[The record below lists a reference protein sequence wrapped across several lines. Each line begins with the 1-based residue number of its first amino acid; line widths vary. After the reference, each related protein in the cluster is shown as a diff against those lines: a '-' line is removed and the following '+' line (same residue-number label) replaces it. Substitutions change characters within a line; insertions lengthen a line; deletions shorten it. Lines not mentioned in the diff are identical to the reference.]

1 MRCNNPQSESHVLW
15 VWIFYPMELPALIKV
30 LCCFGLILALNR
42 LRVHLSLCL
51 FVGAVAVGFW
61 MGQSPGQIT
70 HSLVAS
76 LSSVE
81 TLQLLAIICLILIVS
96 QLMKVSGQ
104 LDRIVSSFVAIV
116 QDASTVSVVMPAL
129 IGLLPMPG
137 GALFSA
143 PMVETAVAG
152 CSLSRDR
159 KTAVNYWFRHIWEFW
174 WPLYPGVVLAV
185 SLLQVEMWRFILI
198 QAPLTLISIAA
209 GTLFLLRPLRE
220 TRDRNNSRSFKI
232 QILGPFLWETMP
244 ILVVVGCIV
253 FFALLRN
260 LILWVGVSI
269 KLPAAMPLLFGL
281 LACVIWVMRVNR
293 LNSKDFWTAL
303 VDRNTLPM
311 LVLICGIMVFKGAL
325 IDSQAVLEIREEMV
339 RYQIPFLIVVVA
351 MPFISG
357 LITGITIGFVGATFP
372 LLVPLFAGLSPL
384 DFLLHASLAYV
395 SGYVGMMLSP
405 VHICLLVTKDY
416 FKASLAAS
424 YRHIYKPAAAVM
436 VTWMGVLGLLHF
448 F

>member
-1 MRCNNPQSESHVLW
+1 
-15 VWIFYPMELPALIKV
+15 
-30 LCCFGLILALNR
+30 
-42 LRVHLSLCL
+42 
-51 FVGAVAVGFW
+51 
-61 MGQSPGQIT
+61 
-70 HSLVAS
+70 
-76 LSSVE
+76 
-81 TLQLLAIICLILIVS
+81 
-96 QLMKVSGQ
+96 MKVSGQ
-104 LDRIVSSFVAIV
+104 LDRIVNSFVAIV
-116 QDASTVSVVMPAL
+116 QDASTVTVVMPAL

-152 CSLSRDR
+152 CSLSQDR

-198 QAPLTLISIAA
+198 QAPLTLLAIAA

-220 TRDRNNSRSFKI
+220 TREKNNRRSFNI
-232 QILGPFLWETMP
+232 QILGPFLWETTP
-244 ILVVVGCIV
+244 ILVVVGCIG
-253 FFALLRN
+253 FFALLRS
-260 LILWVGVSI
+260 LILWFGMNI
-269 KLPAAMPLLFGL
+269 MLPAAMPLLFGL
-281 LACVIWVMRVNR
+281 LACVIWVLRVNGLGFR
-293 LNSKDFWTAL
+293 DFCTAL
-303 VDRNTLPM
+303 LNRTTLPM
-311 LVLICGIMVFKGAL
+311 LLLICGIMAFKGAL

-339 RYQIPFLIVVVA
+339 RYQIPFLVVVVA

-372 LLVPLFAGLSPL
+372 LLVPLFVGLSPL

-424 YRHIYKPAAAVM
+424 YRHIYKPTAAVM
-436 VTWMGVLGLLHF
+436 VTWIGVLGLLHSL
-448 F
+448 

>member
-1 MRCNNPQSESHVLW
+1 MA
-15 VWIFYPMELPALIKV
+15 LPALIKV

-51 FVGAVAVGFW
+51 FVGAVVVAFW
-61 MGQSPGQIT
+61 MGQSPIQIT
-70 HSLVAS
+70 HGLLAS

-81 TLQLLAIICLILIVS
+81 TLQLAAIICLILIVS

-104 LDRIVSSFVAIV
+104 LDRIVEKFVAIV
-116 QDASTVSVVMPAL
+116 QDAATVSVVMPAL

-152 CSLSRDR
+152 CSLSQDR

-198 QAPLTLISIAA
+198 QAPLTLLAVAA
-209 GTLFLLRPLRE
+209 GTVFLLRPLRE
-220 TRDRNNSRSFKI
+220 TRSRSNSRNL
-232 QILGPFLWETMP
+232 QLQLLGSFLWEAMP
-244 ILVVVGCIV
+244 IMVVIVCIV
-253 FFALLRN
+253 FLALLRN
-260 LILWVGVSI
+260 LLVLSGLSINLPSALPLIL
-269 KLPAAMPLLFGL
+269 GL
-281 LACVIWVMRVNR
+281 LACLVWVMRVNR
-293 LNSKDFWTAL
+293 LGFRDFLAAL
-303 VDRNTLPM
+303 LHRNTVPM
-311 LVLICGIMVFKGAL
+311 LLLILGIMAFKGAL
-325 IDSQAVLEIREEMV
+325 VDSQAVLKIREEMV
-339 RYQIPFLIVVVA
+339 QYQIPFLIVVVA
-351 MPFISG
+351 MPLISG
-357 LITGITIGFVGATFP
+357 FITGITIGFVGASFP
-372 LLVPLFAGLSPL
+372 LLVPLFTGLSPF

-416 FKASLAAS
+416 FKSSMAAS
-424 YRHIYKPAAAVM
+424 YRLLYKPAAAVM
-436 VTWMGVLGLLHF
+436 VTWMGVLGLLHSF
-448 F
+448 

>member
-1 MRCNNPQSESHVLW
+1 
-15 VWIFYPMELPALIKV
+15 MELPALIKV

-61 MGQSPGQIT
+61 MGQSPVQIT
-70 HSLVAS
+70 HSLMVS
-76 LSSVE
+76 VSSVE
-81 TLQLLAIICLILIVS
+81 TLQLVAIICLILIVS

-116 QDASTVSVVMPAL
+116 QDASTVTVVMPAL

-152 CSLSRDR
+152 CSLSQDR

-185 SLLQVEMWRFILI
+185 SLLHVEMWSFILI
-198 QAPLTLISIAA
+198 QAPLPLLSIAA

-220 TRDRNNSRSFKI
+220 TRDRNSSRSFKL

-244 ILVVVGCIV
+244 ILLVVGCIG
-253 FFALLRN
+253 FFALLRS
-260 LILWVGVSI
+260 LTMWFGVSI
-269 KLPAAMPLLFGL
+269 KLPAAMPLLFAL
-281 LACVIWVMRVNR
+281 LVCVIWVMWVNG
-293 LNSKDFWTAL
+293 LGFNDFLTAL

-311 LVLICGIMVFKGAL
+311 LLLICGIMAFKGAL
-325 IDSQAVLEIREEMV
+325 INSQVVLEIREEMV
-339 RYQIPFLIVVVA
+339 QYQIPFLIVVVA
-351 MPFISG
+351 MPLISG

-372 LLVPLFAGLSPL
+372 LLVPLFVGLSPL

-405 VHICLLVTKDY
+405 VHICLLVSKDY

-436 VTWMGVLGLLHF
+436 VTWMAVLGLLHSF
-448 F
+448 

>member
-1 MRCNNPQSESHVLW
+1 
-15 VWIFYPMELPALIKV
+15 MELPALIKV
-30 LCCFGLILALNR
+30 LCCFGLILVLNR

-51 FVGAVAVGFW
+51 FIGAVAVAFW
-61 MGQSPGQIT
+61 MGQSPIQIT
-70 HSLVAS
+70 HSLLAS

-81 TLQLLAIICLILIVS
+81 TLQLVAIICLILVVS

-104 LDRIVSSFVAIV
+104 LDRIVEKFVAIV
-116 QDASTVSVVMPAL
+116 QDAATVSVVMPAL

-152 CSLSRDR
+152 CSLSQDR

-198 QAPLTLISIAA
+198 QAPLTLLSIAA

-220 TRDRNNSRSFKI
+220 TRSRSNSRNL
-232 QILGPFLWETMP
+232 QLQLLGSFLWEAMP
-244 ILVVVGCIV
+244 IMVVIVCIV
-253 FFALLRN
+253 FLALLRN
-260 LILWVGVSI
+260 LLVLSGVSI
-269 KLPAAMPLLFGL
+269 NLPSALPLILGL
-281 LACVIWVMRVNR
+281 LACLVWVMRVNR
-293 LNSKDFWTAL
+293 LGFRDFLAAL
-303 VDRNTLPM
+303 LHRNTVPM
-311 LVLICGIMVFKGAL
+311 LLLIFGIMAFKGAL
-325 IDSQAVLEIREEMV
+325 IDSQAVFKIREEMV
-339 RYQIPFLIVVVA
+339 QYQIPFLIVVVA

-372 LLVPLFAGLSPL
+372 LLVPLFVGLSPL

-436 VTWMGVLGLLHF
+436 VTWMGVLGLLHSF
-448 F
+448 

>member
-1 MRCNNPQSESHVLW
+1 
-15 VWIFYPMELPALIKV
+15 MELPALIKV

-61 MGQSPGQIT
+61 MGQSPVQIT
-70 HSLVAS
+70 HSLMVS
-76 LSSVE
+76 VSSVE
-81 TLQLLAIICLILIVS
+81 TLQLVAIICLILIVS

-116 QDASTVSVVMPAL
+116 QDASTVTVVMPAL

-152 CSLSRDR
+152 CSLSQDR

-185 SLLQVEMWRFILI
+185 SLLHVEMWRFILI
-198 QAPLTLISIAA
+198 QAPLTLLSIAA

-220 TRDRNNSRSFKI
+220 TRDRNSSRSFKL

-244 ILVVVGCIV
+244 ILLVVGCIG
-253 FFALLRN
+253 FFALLRS
-260 LILWVGVSI
+260 LTMWFGVSI
-269 KLPAAMPLLFGL
+269 KLPAAMPLLFAL
-281 LACVIWVMRVNR
+281 LVCVIWVMWVNG
-293 LNSKDFWTAL
+293 LGFNDFLTAL

-311 LVLICGIMVFKGAL
+311 LLLICGIMAFKGAL
-325 IDSQAVLEIREEMV
+325 INSQVVLEIREEMV
-339 RYQIPFLIVVVA
+339 QYQIPFLIVVVA
-351 MPFISG
+351 MPLISG
-357 LITGITIGFVGATFP
+357 LITGITVGFVGATFP
-372 LLVPLFAGLSPL
+372 LLVPLFVGLSPL

-405 VHICLLVTKDY
+405 VHICLLVSKDY

-436 VTWMGVLGLLHF
+436 VTWMAVLGLLHSF
-448 F
+448 

>member
-1 MRCNNPQSESHVLW
+1 MH
-15 VWIFYPMELPALIKV
+15 IPALIKV

-42 LRVHLSLCL
+42 LRLHLSICL
-51 FVGAVAVGFW
+51 LIGAVAVGFW
-61 MGQSPGQIT
+61 MGQSPLQIGHGLAVSFT
-70 HSLVAS
+70 SM
-76 LSSVE
+76 E
-81 TLQLLAIICLILIVS
+81 TLQLAAIICLILVVS

-104 LDRIVSSFVAIV
+104 LDRIVKNFVAMV
-116 QDASTVSVVMPAL
+116 KNASTVSVVMPAL

-143 PMVETAVAG
+143 PMVDTAVTG
-152 CSLSRDR
+152 CSLSQDR

-198 QAPLTLISIAA
+198 QAPLTLISVGA
-209 GTLFLLRPLRE
+209 GSIFLLRPLRGNDN
-220 TRDRNNSRSFKI
+220 RDNHGNEGV
-232 QILGPFLWETMP
+232 QVLAPFLWEVMP
-244 ILVVVGCIV
+244 ILLVVGSIV
-253 FFALLRN
+253 FLALLRN
-260 LILWVGVSI
+260 CLLWSGVRVN
-269 KLPAAMPLLFGL
+269 LPTSLPLLLGL
-281 LACVIWVMRVNR
+281 LTCSIWVMWANR
-293 LNSKDFWTAL
+293 LRLQDLWKAVMN
-303 VDRNTLPM
+303 RNTLPM
-311 LVLICGIMVFKGAL
+311 LLLIFGIMAFKGAL
-325 IDSQAVLEIREEMV
+325 IESQAVLQIREEMV
-339 RYQIPFLIVVVA
+339 QYQIPFLMVVMG

-357 LITGITIGFVGATFP
+357 FITGIAVGFVGATFP

-424 YRHIYKPAAAVM
+424 YRHIYKPAVALM
-436 VTWMGVLGLLHF
+436 LTWMVVLGLVHSL
-448 F
+448 

>member
-1 MRCNNPQSESHVLW
+1 
-15 VWIFYPMELPALIKV
+15 MELPALIKV

-51 FVGAVAVGFW
+51 FVGAVAVAFW
-61 MGQSPGQIT
+61 MGQSPIQVT
-70 HSLVAS
+70 HSLLAS

-81 TLQLLAIICLILIVS
+81 TLQLVAIICLILVVS

-104 LDRIVSSFVAIV
+104 LDRIVEKFVAIV
-116 QDASTVSVVMPAL
+116 QDAATVSVVMPAL

-152 CSLSRDR
+152 CSLSQDR

-198 QAPLTLISIAA
+198 QAPLTLVAVAA
-209 GTLFLLRPLRE
+209 GTVFLLRPLRE
-220 TRDRNNSRSFKI
+220 SRSRSNSRNL
-232 QILGPFLWETMP
+232 QLRLLGSFLWEAMP
-244 ILVVVGCIV
+244 IMVVIVCIV
-253 FFALLRN
+253 FLALLRN
-260 LILWVGVSI
+260 LLVLSGVSI
-269 KLPAAMPLLFGL
+269 NLPSALPLILGL
-281 LACVIWVMRVNR
+281 LACLVWVMRVNR
-293 LNSKDFWTAL
+293 LGFRDFLAAL
-303 VDRNTLPM
+303 LHRNTVPM
-311 LVLICGIMVFKGAL
+311 LLLIFGIMAFKGAL
-325 IDSQAVLEIREEMV
+325 VDSQAVFKIREEMV
-339 RYQIPFLIVVVA
+339 QYQIPFLIVVVA
-351 MPFISG
+351 MPLLSG
-357 LITGITIGFVGATFP
+357 FITGITIGFVGASFP
-372 LLVPLFAGLSPL
+372 LLVPLFVGLSPF

-395 SGYVGMMLSP
+395 SGYVGMMMSP

-416 FKASLAAS
+416 FKASMAAS
-424 YRHIYKPAAAVM
+424 YRLLYKPVTAVM
-436 VTWMGVLGLLHF
+436 ITWMAVLSLLHF

>member
-1 MRCNNPQSESHVLW
+1 MPYAPCSILLTPDS
-15 VWIFYPMELPALIKV
+15 WIFYPMELPALIKV

-51 FVGAVAVGFW
+51 FVGAVAVAFW
-61 MGQSPGQIT
+61 MGQSPIQVT
-70 HSLVAS
+70 HSLLAS

-81 TLQLLAIICLILIVS
+81 TLQLVAIICLILIVS
-96 QLMKVSGQ
+96 QLMKASGQ
-104 LDRIVSSFVAIV
+104 LDRIVSSFVAVV
-116 QDASTVSVVMPAL
+116 QDASTVTVVMPAL

-152 CSLSRDR
+152 CSLSQDR

-198 QAPLTLISIAA
+198 QAPLTLLSIAA

-220 TRDRNNSRSFKI
+220 TRSRSNSRNL
-232 QILGPFLWETMP
+232 QLQLLGSFLWEAMP
-244 ILVVVGCIV
+244 IMVVIICIV
-253 FFALLRN
+253 FLALLRN
-260 LILWVGVSI
+260 LLGLSGVSVN
-269 KLPAAMPLLFGL
+269 LPSALPLILGL
-281 LACVIWVMRVNR
+281 LACLVWVMRVNR
-293 LNSKDFWTAL
+293 LGFRDFLAAL
-303 VDRNTLPM
+303 LHRNTVPM
-311 LVLICGIMVFKGAL
+311 LLLIFGIMAFKGAL
-325 IDSQAVLEIREEMV
+325 VDSQAVLKIREEMV

-351 MPFISG
+351 MPLLSG
-357 LITGITIGFVGATFP
+357 FITGITIGFVGASFP
-372 LLVPLFAGLSPL
+372 LLVPLFTGLSPF

-416 FKASLAAS
+416 FKASMAAS
-424 YRHIYKPAAAVM
+424 YRLLYKPAAAVM
-436 VTWMGVLGLLHF
+436 VTWMGVLGLLYSF
-448 F
+448 

>member
-1 MRCNNPQSESHVLW
+1 
-15 VWIFYPMELPALIKV
+15 MELPALIKV
-30 LCCFGLILALNR
+30 LCCFGLILAMNR

-61 MGQSPGQIT
+61 MGQSPIQIT

-81 TLQLLAIICLILIVS
+81 TIQLVAIICLILIVS
-96 QLMKVSGQ
+96 QLMKASGQ

-116 QDASTVSVVMPAL
+116 QDASTVTVVMPAL

-152 CSLSRDR
+152 CSLSQDR

-209 GTLFLLRPLRE
+209 GALFLLRPLRE
-220 TRDRNNSRSFKI
+220 TKDKNSSRSFKV

-244 ILVVVGCIV
+244 ILVVVGCIGL
-253 FFALLRN
+253 FALLR
-260 LILWVGVSI
+260 
-269 KLPAAMPLLFGL
+269 
-281 LACVIWVMRVNR
+281 
-293 LNSKDFWTAL
+293 
-303 VDRNTLPM
+303 
-311 LVLICGIMVFKGAL
+311 
-325 IDSQAVLEIREEMV
+325 
-339 RYQIPFLIVVVA
+339 
-351 MPFISG
+351 
-357 LITGITIGFVGATFP
+357 
-372 LLVPLFAGLSPL
+372 
-384 DFLLHASLAYV
+384 SL
-395 SGYVGMMLSP
+395 
-405 VHICLLVTKDY
+405 T
-416 FKASLAAS
+416 
-424 YRHIYKPAAAVM
+424 
-436 VTWMGVLGLLHF
+436 
-448 F
+448 

>member
-1 MRCNNPQSESHVLW
+1 MA
-15 VWIFYPMELPALIKV
+15 IPALLKV

-42 LRVHLSLCL
+42 LRIHLSICL
-51 FVGAVAVGFW
+51 FIGAVAVGMW
-61 MGQSPGQIT
+61 MGLSPGGVI
-70 HSLVAS
+70 HSFAAS
-76 LSSVE
+76 LSSLE
-81 TLQLLAIICLILIVS
+81 TLQLVAIISLILVVS

-104 LDRIVSSFVAIV
+104 LDRIVNNFVAVV
-116 QDASTVSVVMPAL
+116 QNASTVSVVMPAL

-152 CSLSRDR
+152 CSLSQDR

-198 QAPLTLISIAA
+198 QAPLTLLSIAA
-209 GTLFLLRPLRE
+209 GTLFLLRPLR
-220 TRDRNNSRSFKI
+220 DNNERKNHGSFKV
-232 QILGPFLWETMP
+232 QVLGPFLWEAMP
-244 ILVVVGCIV
+244 IVVVVGCI
-253 FFALLRN
+253 FLLTIMRSV
-260 LILWVGVSI
+260 LLWSGVSI
-269 KLPAAMPLLFGL
+269 RLPAFMPLLLGL
-281 LACVIWVMRVNR
+281 SACLTWVMWVNR
-293 LNSKDFWTAL
+293 LGLRHLWTAL
-303 VDRNTLPM
+303 IDRNTLPM
-311 LVLICGIMVFKGAL
+311 LLLILGIMVFKGTL
-325 IDSQAVLEIREEMV
+325 IDSQAVLQIREEMV
-339 RYQIPFLIVVVA
+339 HYHIPFILVVVS

-357 LITGITIGFVGATFP
+357 FITGITIGFVGATFP

-384 DFLLHASLAYV
+384 DFLIHASLAYV

-424 YRHIYKPAAAVM
+424 YRHIFKPAAAVM
-436 VTWMGVLGLLHF
+436 VAWIMVLGLLHYL
-448 F
+448 

>member
-1 MRCNNPQSESHVLW
+1 MA
-15 VWIFYPMELPALIKV
+15 IPALIKV

-42 LRVHLSLCL
+42 LRIHLSICL
-51 FVGAVAVGFW
+51 FIGAVAVGIW
-61 MGQSPGQIT
+61 MGLSLGGVI
-70 HSLVAS
+70 HSFAAS
-76 LSSVE
+76 LSSLE
-81 TLQLLAIICLILIVS
+81 TWQLVVIICLILVVS

-104 LDRIVSSFVAIV
+104 LDRMVNNFVAVV
-116 QDASTVSVVMPAL
+116 QNASTVSVVMPAL

-152 CSLSRDR
+152 CSLSQDR

-198 QAPLTLISIAA
+198 QAPLTLLSIAA
-209 GTLFLLRPLRE
+209 GALFLLRPLRDNTE
-220 TRDRNNSRSFKI
+220 RGDHGSFKV
-232 QILGPFLWETMP
+232 QVLGPFLWEAMP
-244 ILVVVGCIV
+244 IVVVVGCIV
-253 FFALLRN
+253 LLAIVRN
-260 LILWVGVSI
+260 VLLWSGVSI
-269 KLPAAMPLLFGL
+269 HLPASLPLLLGL
-281 LACVIWVMRVNR
+281 SACLTWVMWVNR
-293 LNSKDFWTAL
+293 LGLRHLWTAL
-303 VDRNTLPM
+303 LDRNTLPM
-311 LVLICGIMVFKGAL
+311 LLLILGIMVFKGAL
-325 IDSQAVLEIREEMV
+325 IDSQAVLQIREEMV
-339 RYQIPFLIVVVA
+339 HYHIPFLLVVVS

-357 LITGITIGFVGATFP
+357 FITGITIGFVGATFP

-384 DFLLHASLAYV
+384 DFLVHASLAYV

-424 YRHIYKPAAAVM
+424 YRHIFKPAAAIMVAWVM
-436 VTWMGVLGLLHF
+436 VLGLLHYL
-448 F
+448 